1 MTVKEISEAA
11 ELTGAAQALVRE
23 DSTPSTYLDSLEKAE
38 QPLYEDAIRF
48 LAFQLEVVNGVK
60 WACACVR
67 ELQSPEAAQRKN
79 ETLDASEQWTRTPT
93 DEARWAAKNVSRK
106 SQARG
111 SSKLIAMAV
120 FFSGGSIAGAGAP
133 ETPPPKNLAQKMVA
147 GAVQGAINS
156 YMVEKAEERRKR
168 ALEIGRKIGGGSI

>member
-1 MTVKEISEAA
+1 MTVKEITETA

-23 DSTPSTYLDSLEKAE
+23 DSTPATYLDSLEKAQ

-48 LAFQLEVVNGVK
+48 LAFQLEVLNGVK

-67 ELQSPEAAQRKN
+67 ELQSPEAAQKKN
-79 ETLDASEQWTRTPT
+79 EALDASEQWTKTPT
-93 DEARWAAKNVSRK
+93 DETRWAAKKVSSK
-106 SQARG
+106 SKARG
-111 SSKLIAMAV
+111 SGKLIAMAV

-147 GAVQGAINS
+147 GAVQSAIFS
-156 YMVEKAEERRKR
+156 HMPEKADERKKR
-168 ALEIGRKIGGGSI
+168 ALAIGRGMG